1 MKLSC
6 VSPKQAKAQFAV
18 VGVASKD
25 DVRTA
30 PSLATFGLQDDK
42 HIQWLLSNETTGL
55 GLKQVVAMPTQG
67 EFGICLVGLGE
78 PEKLDQEKLAAAF
91 SAALKHLKGLGVA
104 TVATSLITDATA
116 NSSADAGLDEATA
129 IQALVHGAIAGD
141 LSFDQWKGK
150 GDDAETGK
158 KAKKD
163 KKKAA
168 IDVVQFI
175 HDKPAS
181 IRKNVDA
188 AEAIQEAVND
198 ARLIANTPAN
208 IATPKW
214 MADEARARGKKYGFK
229 VSVKGRAALLK
240 EGYGALTGVAQ
251 GSTNEE
257 QLVVME
263 YTPEKTTKAT
273 KTIVVVGKGVTFDS
287 GGISIKPGQG
297 MWDMKYDKCGACNT
311 IALMGTLQRLG
322 VKHRVIGITPCVE
335 NMPSG
340 TAQRPGDIVTS
351 KDGTTIEVLNTDAE
365 GRLILADAITFGRSF
380 KPDWM
385 CDMATLTGACDFAV
399 GPTYVA
405 VMSKNDELA
414 TKFVDASNKS
424 GDKAWRLPQGEEYD
438 EANKGTYADLQNI
451 SLTNKAGT
459 SIGGSFVSHFA
470 KDTPFVHL
478 DIASKAWTG
487 GNGVF
492 AKGPTGAGLRIVV
505 QAILDS

>member
-25 DVRTA
+25 DTRTA
-30 PSLATFGLQDDK
+30 PSLATFGLEDDK
-42 HIQWLLSNETTGL
+42 HIQWVMSNETTGL

-67 EFGICLVGLGE
+67 EFGICLVGLGD
-78 PEKLDQEKLAAAF
+78 PEKLNQEKLAAAF
-91 SAALKHLKGLGVA
+91 SGALKHLKGLGVS
-104 TVATSLITDATA
+104 TVSTSLVTDACT
-116 NSSADAGLDEATA
+116 DAGLDESAVV
-129 IQALVHGAIAGD
+129 QALVHGAVVGD

-150 GDDAETGK
+150 PEKDDAK
-158 KAKKD
+158 KGKKD
-163 KKKAA
+163 KAKPGIESVQFVHAKPAA
-168 IDVVQFI
+168 I
-175 HDKPAS
+175 
-181 IRKNVDA
+181 RKSVAA
-188 AEAIQEAVND
+188 AEVIQEAVND
-198 ARLIANTPAN
+198 ARLLANTPAN

-214 MADEARARGKKYGFK
+214 MADQARARGKEFGFK
-229 VSVKGRAALLK
+229 VSVKGRAALRK
-240 EGYGALTGVAQ
+240 EKFGALTGVAQ
-251 GSTNEE
+251 GSDNEE

-287 GGISIKPGQG
+287 GGISIKPGNG

-311 IALMGTLQRLG
+311 IALMGTLKRLG

-340 TAQRPGDIVTS
+340 AAQRPGDIVTS

-365 GRLILADAITFGRSF
+365 GRLILADSITYGLTF

-405 VMSKNDELA
+405 VMSKDDDLA
-414 TKFVDASNKS
+414 NQFIAASNSS

-492 AKGPTGAGLRIVV
+492 GKGPTGAGTRIVI